1 MRIPF
6 PLKKEFIF
14 VFLIIIAGFII
25 RWNNIEKIPYG
36 IEGDEIN
43 WITNSLFYQ
52 YNILGAERG
61 NWSQNDALAQIYP
74 VSIKINQLSFILFGK
89 DYYSPKKMLVF
100 VSIFSL
106 IFFYILSHKF
116 LSAKASLITL
126 LLFSFAT
133 YKLVTSRIAFP
144 HVYSELFVYP
154 AIILILNIAPRQLI
168 KNSIYSFSAGL
179 LLTLSLLTYNLAFL
193 LPLTC
198 FLILVFQIVKKHI
211 TWINALLILFMFLFA
226 LLLTSKLWLKS
237 LQTEISI
244 RGAML
249 DNSSFSIKSNNLSFG
264 KLKENLHTVADQL
277 FYSLK
282 YNTAD
287 MLVSYPKPLINNLIS
302 GAFIIGFILAVFRIK
317 KYLPLIIWFLSS
329 GFIYQVILRFQL
341 PRMWFLTMGVLYLLA
356 GLFINLLLQIINKTH
371 YKLSLN
377 SDNTK
382 KWRFLYLFIYATVT
396 VLIVIPVIFII
407 TSDIK
412 LFYTQA
418 INNPSY
424 KISYRE
430 SIDVVKKYKKN
441 LRKNVIFVSDTE
453 VEAARIN
460 PIISFYYLVEH
471 PDQAEILKN
480 LSRQEI
486 GSLTE
491 EEFKKKY
498 SLYLNRLNIIIT
510 NELSFITV
518 KSLVQQKGQC
528 QYYTN
533 RHKYYS
539 ELTPF
544 DCR

>member
-1 MRIPF
+1 MRIL
-6 PLKKEFIF
+6 LKKEFIF
-14 VFLIIIAGFII
+14 VFLIITAGFII

-74 VSIKINQLSFILFGK
+74 VSIKINQLSFILFEK

-106 IFFYILSHKF
+106 FFFYILSRKF
-116 LSAKASLITL
+116 LSVKASLITL

-154 AIILILNIAPRQLI
+154 AIILILNIAPRQLL

-193 LPLTC
+193 LPVTC
-198 FLILVFQIVKKHI
+198 FLILIVQIVKKHI

-237 LQTEISI
+237 LHTEISM

-249 DNSSFSIKSNNLSFG
+249 DNSSFSIKSNNLSLG
-264 KLKENLHTVADQL
+264 KLRENLHTVADQL

-317 KYLPLIIWFLSS
+317 NYFPLIIWLLSS

-341 PRMWFLTMGVLYLLA
+341 PRMWFLTIGVLYLLA

-382 KWRFLYLFIYATVT
+382 KWRFFYLFIYATVT

-430 SIDVVKKYKKN
+430 SIDVVKKYKNN

-510 NELSFITV
+510 KEISFNTV